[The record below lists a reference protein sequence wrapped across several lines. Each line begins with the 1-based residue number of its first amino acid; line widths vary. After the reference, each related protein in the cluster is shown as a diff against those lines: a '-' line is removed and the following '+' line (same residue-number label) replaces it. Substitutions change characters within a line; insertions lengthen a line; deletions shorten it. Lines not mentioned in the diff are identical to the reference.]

1 MRDMNAM
8 REDAT
13 RTARDVASAARETA
27 LDAAEATREGMARA
41 ADYARIQAVRAS
53 ERVGHLA
60 SDAGAAVEDW
70 TAGARR
76 GVVRARAWIN
86 AHPLQVLAG
95 TVALGY
101 VLGRIVFR
109 SRVEE
114 PPPRRQRR

>member
-1 MRDMNAM
+1 MSAM

-13 RTARDVASAARETA
+13 RTARDVTTAARETA
-27 LDAAEATREGMARA
+27 LDAVEATREGMARA
-41 ADYARIQAVRAS
+41 ADYARTQAGRAS

-70 TAGARR
+70 TTGARR

-95 TVALGY
+95 TVAVGY
-101 VLGRIVFR
+101 VLGGILFR
-109 SRVEE
+109 SRAEE
-114 PPPRRQRR
+114 PPPPRRRRR